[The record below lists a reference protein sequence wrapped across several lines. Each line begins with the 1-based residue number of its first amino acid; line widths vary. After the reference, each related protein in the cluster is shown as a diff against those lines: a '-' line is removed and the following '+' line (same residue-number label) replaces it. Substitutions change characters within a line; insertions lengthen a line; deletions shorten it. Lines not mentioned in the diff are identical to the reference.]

1 MPNSDAFHLRH
12 ACLVMAK
19 DLLNDR
25 LSVQMEANKEEAKP
39 YSTSDLL
46 SEAAQI
52 YKFVCDPNAA
62 ETYLKN

>member
-25 LSVQMEANKEEAKP
+25 ISVQMETDKQGTKP

-52 YKFVCDPNAA
+52 YKFVCDSNAA